1 MSDTNETEKA
11 TGQGEGAPADETFGW
26 TDANGESETG
36 GGPAQAAREI
46 VSQIQS
52 AVESMAEKAGP
63 VARDLVERA
72 TPVAREIGA
81 RAAGLAAVAGDRAGP
96 IAHRA
101 ADMTGSE
108 PSVSRRAS
116 DDHRRHAGT
125 PPAEPGVA
133 AASLTAYMTATVM
146 DATGPLPAANSG
158 HASPRASAGAGA
170 GAARAG
176 QGRGPT
182 DRRTGRRMRVS
193 R

>member
-63 VARDLVERA
+63 VARELVERA

-81 RAAGLAAVAGDRAGP
+81 RAAGLAAVAGDKAGP
-96 IAHRA
+96 IAHKAAEMTADAGVKLAERSRGLADDLRRA
-101 ADMTGSE
+101 ASGAE
-108 PSVSRRAS
+108 S
-116 DDHRRHAGT
+116 DDAATGEA
-125 PPAEPGVA
+125 PAE
-133 AASLTAYMTATVM
+133 ATS
-146 DATGPLPAANSG
+146 DTKTPA
-158 HASPRASAGAGA
+158 
-170 GAARAG
+170 
-176 QGRGPT
+176 
-182 DRRTGRRMRVS
+182 
-193 R
+193 